1 MENKIE
7 KNEYI
12 YAFMYCPCIH
22 ESAYGTVSLHRTES
36 GANAAMELDKEQQ
49 RKEHEESYSS
59 VSKDIL
65 DTLYVEFGTFEDWK
79 VDKITLLD

>member
-1 MENKIE
+1 MEKKKE

-36 GANAAMELDKEQQ
+36 GANAAMELDKEEQ
-49 RKEHEESYSS
+49 RKEHEELYST
-59 VSKDIL
+59 VCDDIL
-65 DTLYVEFGTFEDWK
+65 DGLYVEFGTFEDWI
-79 VDKITLLD
+79 VNKIILLD